1 MYKLLKKGD
10 IYADITRK
18 HIFTFRHAF
27 WQHRYFFTTRRC
39 WDFPSVKACDEAI
52 INNWNKTVS
61 INDTVILLGDVG
73 DIESNLDYIKE
84 CLLSL
89 NGTIILVL
97 GDRDKDSFNNLQEAI
112 DYFTDCG
119 IATVIPDTLFAN
131 SYYCISHKPMY
142 VNSLSPVINI
152 FGHVLDN
159 CMYKTV
165 SERSYC
171 VCPERI
177 KYTPKSF
184 AEIKQAI
191 KTEQNNCKILRML
204 W

>member
-1 MYKLLKKGD
+1 MKILSENTFLFSDPHFGNEY
-10 IYADITRK
+10 
-18 HIFTFRHAF
+18 IFL
-27 WQHRYFFTTRRC
+27 TTRRC
-39 WDFPSVKACDEAI
+39 QDFPSVKACDEAI
-52 INNWNKTVS
+52 INNWNKTVD

-73 DIESNLDYIKE
+73 DIESNPDYIKE

-89 NGTIILVL
+89 NGTIILIL
-97 GDRDKDSFNNLQEAI
+97 GDCDRDSFNNLQEAI
-112 DYFTDCG
+112 DYFAACG
-119 IATVIPDTLFAN
+119 IATVIPDSLFTN
-131 SYYCISHKPMY
+131 SYYCLSHKPMCRC

-191 KTEQNNCKILRML
+191 KAEQNNCEILRKL
-204 W
+204 

>member
-1 MYKLLKKGD
+1 MQILSDNTFLFSDTNFGNKN
-10 IYADITRK
+10 
-18 HIFTFRHAF
+18 IFL
-27 WQHRYFFTTRRC
+27 TTRRC
-39 WDFPSVKACDEAI
+39 RDFPLVKTCDQAI
-52 INNWNKTVS
+52 IENWNKTVGVS
-61 INDTVILLGDVG
+61 DTCILLGDVG
-73 DIESNLDYIKE
+73 DIESDPDYVKE

-89 NGTIILVL
+89 NGTIILIL
-97 GDRDKDSFNNLQEAI
+97 GEHDKDAFNNLQEAI

-119 IATVIPDTLFAN
+119 IATVIPDTLFVN
-131 SYYCISHKPMY
+131 SYYYLSHKPMY
-142 VNSLSPVINI
+142 VNTLSPVINI

-184 AEIKQAI
+184 AEIKQAV
-191 KTEQNNCKILRML
+191 KAEQNNCERLKNL